1 MINFIACFCSASHLQ
16 TWSPLLSHNTMG
28 FVRPFQEHKPFLC
41 LVKVKVCLN
50 QIALQFSLS
59 LFLIH
64 TSNGC
69 GKLGNP
75 CFEVLIL
82 NSKQHL
88 PGRREMSI
96 RRWCGERKHPRSCQ
110 NTLSDLNSIDKQTGN
125 RMLYVESLC
134 IWFSFWGEIWHV
146 TKYFKELIKHKQ
158 HCMFTVLMFYY
169 ICLL

>member
-1 MINFIACFCSASHLQ
+1 MINFIACLCSASHLQ

-28 FVRPFQEHKPFLC
+28 FVRPFQEHNPFLC

-59 LFLIH
+59 LSHPYIKWMWQAWQPLLW
-64 TSNGC
+64 G
-69 GKLGNP
+69 
-75 CFEVLIL
+75 V

-96 RRWCGERKHPRSCQ
+96 RRWCGERKPPRSCQ
-110 NTLSDLNSIDKQTGN
+110 NTLSDLNSIDKQTVN

-134 IWFSFWGEIWHV
+134 IWFSFWGGIWHV
-146 TKYFKELIKHKQ
+146 TKYFKDLIKHKQ